1 MWDSKLPWHQTRAI
15 LPFLSACWC
24 IYASTETAKM
34 DRYKWNIVNQHGNL
48 PSCTP
53 GKILHSLQ
61 VWSYQWV
68 MVDGLR
74 CLPQSHSHEHVAR
87 VQQNPFLQQDTGHT
101 KDQASRP
108 PALLAG
114 HADIL
119 DMCIYGKHLH
129 VHIQWCHIVWIQSGT
144 SIALYQARL
153 ASNHA

>member
-1 MWDSKLPWHQTRAI
+1 MHL
-15 LPFLSACWC
+15 C
-24 IYASTETAKM
+24 IHKNSENGSIQVKHSEPTWESTIM
-34 DRYKWNIVNQHGNL
+34 YPR
-48 PSCTP
+48 
-53 GKILHSLQ
+53 KILHSLQ

-129 VHIQWCHIVWIQSGT
+129 VHGGCSKFFLFETAILRPKKIYFSQTFAISTKNFRGALCWIVSG
-144 SIALYQARL
+144 
-153 ASNHA
+153 NFC